1 MCNVVAGEEGSAEM
15 DHGADEFVESPG
27 GGVCRVLG
35 HVLVEVEGL
44 LEVDVLGDLP
54 SLVIEPLQV
63 EQEAVGS
70 WVRPAYWS

>member
-15 DHGADEFVESPG
+15 DDGADELVESLG
-27 GGVCRVLG
+27 GGVRCVLG

-44 LEVDVLGDLP
+44 LEVDVLGDLAA
-54 SLVIEPLQV
+54 LVIEPLQV
-63 EQEAVGS
+63 EKEALGS